1 MSTSIGDVR
10 QYKGKL
16 TWFKLILQ
24 GNLRRKSLQP
34 CVSTELRHSH
44 LCRTRSY
51 LTEPFTKS
59 QSVLFISWVMKTMI
73 LSEVLRCSAFILPSF
88 HTLTNAL
95 FHRLPIRLRLKEEG
109 GGEGKVFFPL
119 CHFIPSFLLT
129 ARKWIPHKS
138 EKPPSQ
144 RFTKESS
151 FVCAR
156 LVCWPTDM
164 QERQ

>member
-24 GNLRRKSLQP
+24 GNLKRKSLQP

-44 LCRTRSY
+44 LGRTRSY
-51 LTEPFTKS
+51 LTEQFTKS

-88 HTLTNAL
+88 HTHCSLSPSPYTSQT
-95 FHRLPIRLRLKEEG
+95 EG
-109 GGEGKVFFPL
+109 GGRGWRQSVL
-119 CHFIPSFLLT
+119 SFVPFHS
-129 ARKWIPHKS
+129 IFSPHCPKMD
-138 EKPPSQ
+138 PSQ
-144 RFTKESS
+144 VRKTSFTAIHQGK
-151 FVCAR
+151 
-156 LVCWPTDM
+156 
-164 QERQ
+164 